1 MATSD
6 TGAPGALL
14 PGDTFATAE
23 TAWHRGKSEAARAMC
38 KRLVDANPQDADAL
52 HLAGLLE
59 LDRDRS
65 AARALIG
72 RALAVR
78 ESPVFLVSLALT
90 CHSAAERGIAIHA
103 LNRAIE
109 LQPDFP
115 IALNNLGHLYGE
127 QGETD
132 QASRLFERAI
142 ALAPDHAGIR
152 FNYGTMLLNSGEPA
166 RAEAVLRRTVDIAP
180 AHANAW
186 NNLAK
191 ALLAMNRNTEARAVL
206 ERARAL
212 APDSVEVLT
221 NLGCVLWGAGHLDE
235 AKSTLER
242 ALELDPLR
250 VSAWNNL
257 GNVFMSRGHIDEARA
272 AFSRAIELKSDFADA
287 HLNLGNA
294 MSKSGCIEASIACYR
309 RAMECDPANLGAN
322 SNLLFALMFAADDAH
337 AVRAEAEEF
346 SARHEAA
353 LLAASATAHY
363 ASAPEPERRLRI
375 GYVSPDFRNH
385 CQSLFTMPLLR
396 HHDHAAFEIVC
407 YALSAQRDDVTA
419 RLMKLAD
426 VWRDVRDFDD
436 ARLAQQIRDD
446 RIDVLVDLT
455 MHMGGARRLLFA
467 RRPAPVQVAWLA
479 YPGTTGSPSIGW
491 RLTDPW
497 LDPVDMPHVDD
508 QYTERSL
515 RLPDAFWC
523 YDALSPGLEPGAL
536 PALSTPS
543 AGHITFGCLNNPC
556 KLTDATLALWSGVFA
571 ALPQARLILMAPPGS
586 ARERLATCLAA
597 HGIGAARV
605 RFVGFQLREDY
616 LRTYHQIDIAL
627 DTFPANGHTTSLD
640 AFWMGVPVPTRYG
653 RSAVSRAGLCL
664 LANLGLPELAAQN
677 DADYVAIVIALACD
691 LPRLAALRAGLRER
705 MQRSRLMDGTRFAR
719 NMEAAYRRMWEA
731 WCVDASFKRLPNGD

>member
-1 MATSD
+1 MATSN
-6 TGAPGALL
+6 TGASGALL
-14 PGDTFATAE
+14 PGDTFAAAE
-23 TAWHRGKSEAARAMC
+23 AAWHRGETAAARAIC
-38 KRLVDANPQDADAL
+38 ERLVAANPHDADAL

-78 ESPVFLVSLALT
+78 ESPAFLVSLALT
-90 CHSAAERGIAIHA
+90 CHSAAERSMAIHA
-103 LNRAIE
+103 LSRAIE
-109 LQPDFP
+109 LQPDFA

-127 QGETD
+127 QGEPE

-142 ALAPDHAGIR
+142 ALAPDHAGIH
-152 FNYGTMLLNSGEPA
+152 FNYGTMLLNAGEPA
-166 RAEAVLRRTVDIAP
+166 RAEAVLRRTVEIAP

-186 NNLAK
+186 NNLGK
-191 ALLAMNRNTEARAVL
+191 ALLAMNCNTEARAVL

-221 NLGCVLWGAGHLDE
+221 NLGCVLWGAGCIDE
-235 AKSTLER
+235 AKSALER
-242 ALELDPLR
+242 ALELDPRR

-257 GNVFMSRGHIDEARA
+257 GNVFMSRGRIDEARA
-272 AFSRAIELKSDFADA
+272 VFSRAIELKPDFAEA
-287 HLNLGNA
+287 HINLGNA

-309 RAMECDPANLGAN
+309 RAMECDPANIGAN

-337 AVRAEAEEF
+337 AVRAEAEQF

-353 LLAASATAHY
+353 LLAASANAHH
-363 ASAPEPERRLRI
+363 ANAPEPERRLRI

-396 HHDHAAFEIVC
+396 HHDHAAFEIFC
-407 YALSAQRDDVTA
+407 YALNAQCDDVTG
-419 RLMKLAD
+419 RLVKLAD
-426 VWRDVRDFDD
+426 VWRDVRDLDD

-446 RIDVLVDLT
+446 RIDILVDLT
-455 MHMGGARRLLFA
+455 MHMSGARRLVFA

-491 RLTDPW
+491 RLTDSW
-497 LDPVDMPHVDD
+497 LDPVDMPNIDD

-536 PALSTPS
+536 PVLSAHS
-543 AGHITFGCLNNPC
+543 AGHVTFGCLNNPC

-571 ALPQARLILMAPPGS
+571 ALPHARLILMAPPGS
-586 ARERLATCLAA
+586 ARERLATRLAA
-597 HGIGAARV
+597 HGIEAERV

-664 LANLGLPELAAQN
+664 LANLGLPELAARN
-677 DADYVAIVIALACD
+677 DADYVAIVIALARD

-705 MQRSRLMDGTRFAR
+705 MQGSPLMDGARFAR
-719 NMEAAYRRMWEA
+719 NVEAAYRNMWEA
-731 WCVDASFKRLPNGD
+731 WRVEASFKCSPSED